1 MSAAN
6 SKATG
11 PLAGIR
17 ILDMTQFILGPVATQ
32 IMGDMGAD
40 VIKVEAPSGDA
51 NRYIGPRQH
60 EGMAALYLGMNR
72 NKRSMV
78 LDLRKPEAL
87 QALYK
92 MAAQCDVFM
101 HSMRPDAASKLGVGA
116 DKIMQHNPRIIYAT
130 APGYRSDGP
139 KRNDPAYDDVIQ
151 GESGI
156 AGINMKAYGEP
167 RYLPTVL
174 ADKFCGHVLASH
186 IGMALFERERSGLGQ
201 TVEVPMF
208 ESMLAFNMIE
218 HMWTAQLDDPNG
230 TIGYPRALMKE
241 RRPFKTQDGYICLMA
256 TTDTQYANLFKAIEQ
271 PELTEDA
278 RFNSVTA
285 RSERFVELY
294 EILGTALTK
303 QTTKVWE
310 ERLTAAGIP
319 NARARMLDELQ
330 SDPYIVETKFFQ
342 TLQHPIAGKTHTTSI
357 PVRYSRTPAQLRRA
371 APVLGEHT
379 ENILNEFGFTAEQIA
394 RISNTTNP

>member
-1 MSAAN
+1 MSEAN
-6 SKATG
+6 PRATG

-40 VIKVEAPSGDA
+40 VIKVESPSGDA

-60 EGMAALYLGMNR
+60 AGMATLYLGMNR
-72 NKRSMV
+72 NKRSIV

-116 DKIMQHNPRIIYAT
+116 EQIMQHNPRIIYAT

-186 IGMALFERERSGLGQ
+186 ISMALFERERSGLGQ

-241 RRPFKTQDGYICLMA
+241 RRPFKTKDGYICLMA
-256 TTDTQYANLFKAIEQ
+256 TTDPQYVNLFKAIGRS
-271 PELTEDA
+271 ELIEDM

-285 RSERFVELY
+285 RSERFLELY
-294 EILGTALTK
+294 EILGLELAKESTAT
-303 QTTKVWE
+303 WE
-310 ERLTAAGIP
+310 QRLTAASIP

-330 SDPYIVETKFFQ
+330 TDPYIVQTKFFQ
-342 TLQHPIAGKTHTTSI
+342 TLEHPIAGKTHTPSI
-357 PVRYSRTPAQLRRA
+357 PVRYSRTPAQLRSP
-371 APVLGEHT
+371 APILGEHT
-379 ENILNEFGFTAEQIA
+379 SSVLHEFGFSPENITEITALK
-394 RISNTTNP
+394 

>member
-1 MSAAN
+1 MVDYRTT
-6 SKATG
+6 ATG

-40 VIKVEAPSGDA
+40 VIKVESPSGDA

-60 EGMAALYLGMNR
+60 EGMATLYLGMNR
-72 NKRSMV
+72 NKRSIV
-78 LDLRKPEAL
+78 LDLRNPEAL
-87 QALYK
+87 EALYV
-92 MAAQCDVFM
+92 MAEQCDVFM
-101 HSMRPDAASKLGVGA
+101 HSMRPDAATKLGIGA
-116 DKIMQHNPRIIYAT
+116 PTMMKRNPRLIYAT

-201 TVEVPMF
+201 SVEVPMF

-241 RRPFKTQDGYICLMA
+241 RRPFKTKDAYICLMA
-256 TTDTQYANLFKAIEQ
+256 TTDPQYVNLFKAIRR
-271 PELTEDA
+271 PELIDDA

-294 EILGTALTK
+294 EILGLELAKEDTAT
-303 QTTKVWE
+303 WE
-310 ERLTAAGIP
+310 QRLTAANIP

-330 SDPYIVETKFFQ
+330 TDPYIVGTKFFQ
-342 TLQHPIAGKTHTTSI
+342 TLEHPVAGKTHTSSI
-357 PVRYSRTPAQLRRA
+357 PVRYSRTPAQLRA
-371 APVLGEHT
+371 PAPVLGEHT
-379 ENILNEFGFTAEQIA
+379 ESVLTEFGFSKDQIE
-394 RISNTTNP
+394 RMNGSKI

>member
-1 MSAAN
+1 MSTQQT
-6 SKATG
+6 KPTG

-17 ILDMTQFILGPVATQ
+17 ILDMTQFILGPVSTQ

-40 VIKVEAPSGDA
+40 VIKVESPSGDA

-60 EGMAALYLGMNR
+60 VGMATLYLGMNR
-72 NKRSMV
+72 NKRSIV
-78 LDLRKPEAL
+78 LDLRNPEAL
-87 QALYK
+87 EALYV
-92 MAAQCDVFM
+92 MAEQCDVFM
-101 HSMRPDAASKLGVGA
+101 HSMRPDAASKLGVGPDA
-116 DKIMQHNPRIIYAT
+116 IMKRNPRIIYAS

-241 RRPFKTQDGYICLMA
+241 RRPFKTNDGYICLMA
-256 TTDTQYANLFKAIEQ
+256 TTDPQYVNLFKAIGRS
-271 PELTEDA
+271 ELIEDS
-278 RFNSVTA
+278 RFNTVTA

-294 EILGTALTK
+294 EILGLELAKESTAT
-303 QTTKVWE
+303 WE
-310 ERLTAAGIP
+310 HRLTAASIP

-330 SDPYIVETKFFQ
+330 TDPYLVQTKFFQ
-342 TLQHPIAGKTHTTSI
+342 TLEHPVAGKTHTPSI
-357 PVRYSRTPAQLRRA
+357 PVRYSRTPAQLRSP
-371 APVLGEHT
+371 APILGEHT
-379 ENILNEFGFTAEQIA
+379 ASVLSEFGFAPEQIKA
-394 RISNTTNP
+394 LTTKK

>member
-1 MSAAN
+1 MVDHRAT
-6 SKATG
+6 ATG

-40 VIKVEAPSGDA
+40 VIKVESPSGDA

-60 EGMAALYLGMNR
+60 EGMATLYLGMNR
-72 NKRSMV
+72 NKRSVV
-78 LDLRKPEAL
+78 LDLRNPEAL
-87 QALYK
+87 EALYV
-92 MAAQCDVFM
+92 MAEQCDVFM
-101 HSMRPDAASKLGVGA
+101 HSMRPDAAKKLGVGA
-116 DKIMQHNPRIIYAT
+116 ETMMKRNPRIIYAT

-201 TVEVPMF
+201 SVEVPMF

-241 RRPFKTQDGYICLMA
+241 RRPFKTKDAYICLMA
-256 TTDTQYANLFKAIEQ
+256 TTDPQYVNLFKAIQ
-271 PELTEDA
+271 RPELIDDA
-278 RFNSVTA
+278 RFNSVTT

-294 EILGTALTK
+294 EILGAELAKEDTAT
-303 QTTKVWE
+303 WE
-310 ERLTAAGIP
+310 QRLTAANIP

-330 SDPYIVETKFFQ
+330 TDPYIVGTKFFQ
-342 TLQHPIAGKTHTTSI
+342 TLEHPVAGKTHTPSI
-357 PVRYSRTPAQLRRA
+357 PVRYSRTPAQLRA
-371 APVLGEHT
+371 PAPVLGEHT
-379 ENILNEFGFTAEQIA
+379 ESVLTEFGFTKDQIT
-394 RISNTTNP
+394 RMTTTKI